1 MTEDPYTVQH
11 MFDDMYTFSIFYEE
25 DMLPILL
32 KRFEMFAQAK
42 QHIPSAHIIA
52 YFQKADGLM

>member
-32 KRFEMFAQAK
+32 KRFEMFA
-42 QHIPSAHIIA
+42 
-52 YFQKADGLM
+52 